1 MSAAAW
7 GLVGVVVGGLI
18 TAFANYAAEWRQ
30 RRRQRN
36 AAQAT
41 ALIEIEEAQEA
52 IKFSKKGDWAVGWN
66 LVTWNESWK
75 AIQESLAG
83 SLCYEPFRLVR
94 LAYGS
99 MFLLQR
105 ALQTVGGKS
114 VNDLDLRFF
123 AWVEPRLNDA
133 RAALE
138 KSSKGPGAWSRWTKW
153 VGPGPEPPAPDHPPR
168 PIGPGG

>member
-1 MSAAAW
+1 VSAAAW

-41 ALIEIEEAQEA
+41 ALIEIEEAREA
-52 IKFSKKGDWAVGWN
+52 IKFSKEGDWAVGWN

-105 ALQTVGGKS
+105 ALQTKGGEEVS
-114 VNDLDLRFF
+114 CIDRVFF
-123 AWVEPRLNDA
+123 ERVEPRLSDA
-133 RAALE
+133 HAVLE
-138 KSSKGPGAWSRWTKW
+138 GSKKPSAWSRWTKW
-153 VGPGPEPPAPDHPPR
+153 VRPGPEPPAPDHPPG